1 MRKKIKKEELKV
13 GDYAYVV
20 DGSIDYFRN
29 NGYYCK
35 VVEISEVF
43 DERKQKT
50 IIGVKVDIGGHFYI
64 FDYDAD
70 FEIGEYIG
78 GTYHNNMR
86 SIDKYVRIQEK
97 KNY

>member
-20 DGSIDYFRN
+20 DSGDYFRN
-29 NGYYCK
+29 NGHYCK

-50 IIGVKVDIGGHFYI
+50 IIGVKVDIGGQFYI
-64 FDYDAD
+64 FDYDED
-70 FEIGEYIG
+70 FEKGEYIG
-78 GTYHNNMR
+78 GIYHNNIR

>member
-20 DGSIDYFRN
+20 DSGDYFRN

-35 VVEISEVF
+35 VVEINEVF

-50 IIGVKVDIGGHFYI
+50 IIGVKVDVGGRFYI
-64 FDYDAD
+64 FDYDTD
-70 FEIGEYIG
+70 FEIGYYTG
-78 GTYHNNMR
+78 GIYHNNMR
-86 SIDKYVRIQEK
+86 SIDKYVRIQE
-97 KNY
+97 